1 MFPAIWDL
9 KKNLT
14 LVPVTVTE
22 ESLNFSAGPFELFI
36 YAHLRQQFIIALS
49 NDKFNIIFNSYM

>member
-1 MFPAIWDL
+1 MFPVIWDL

-36 YAHLRQQFIIALS
+36 YAHLGNNL
-49 NDKFNIIFNSYM
+49 

>member
-22 ESLNFSAGPFELFI
+22 ESLNFSAGPFELLLKINRATAHKYGI
-36 YAHLRQQFIIALS
+36 YLIV
-49 NDKFNIIFNSYM
+49 NEK